1 MPSSSQNILV
11 VIGTGGIGL
20 ATAHRL
26 APGRRLLIAD
36 KRTDQ
41 LQKAADSLRQA
52 GHEPE
57 TLQVDITDRASVA
70 KLAEKASQM
79 GRLDAI
85 VHTAGVSPVMA
96 PATVIYDVDILGTG
110 YLISEFLPF
119 ASHGTSMV
127 CVASMA
133 AQMASLSSMTPALEN
148 HFATAETDK
157 LIEHSDLD
165 YELDSQIA
173 YGIAK
178 KANILRVQTAA
189 SQWGS
194 KGARINTVS
203 PGVIYTDMVRQEL
216 EGKVGDQLRHMLSVT
231 PMKRIGTPDDVA
243 SAIAFLVGPEST
255 FITGNDLLVDG
266 GISQALR
273 WST

>member
-1 MPSSSQNILV
+1 MSSSSHSILV
-11 VIGTGGIGL
+11 IIGTGGMGV

-26 APGRRLLIAD
+26 ASGRQLLLAD
-36 KRTDQ
+36 NRTDQ
-41 LQKAADSLRQA
+41 LQKAADNLRQA

-57 TLQVDITDRASVA
+57 TLQVNISDRASVA

-79 GRLDAI
+79 GRVDAI

-96 PATVIYDVDILGTG
+96 PAKVIYEVDIAGTAN
-110 YLISEFLPF
+110 LISEFLPF
-119 ASHGTSMV
+119 ASRGTSMV

-133 AQMASLSSMTPALEN
+133 AQMASISSVSPELET
-148 HFATAETDK
+148 HFAMAETDK
-157 LIEHSDLD
+157 LLEHSELD
-165 YELDSQIA
+165 FEVDSQIA
-173 YGIAK
+173 YSIAK

-216 EGKVGDQLRHMLSVT
+216 EGKVGDQLRQMLSVT
-231 PMKRIGTPDDVA
+231 PINRIGTPDDVA
-243 SAIAFLVGPEST
+243 SAIAFLIGPESS
-255 FITGNDLLVDG
+255 FIAGNDLLVDG
-266 GISQALR
+266 GVSQALR
-273 WST
+273 WSA

>member
-1 MPSSSQNILV
+1 MSSCSHRILV

-20 ATAHRL
+20 ATAQRL
-26 APGRRLLIAD
+26 TPGRQLLLAD

-57 TLQVDITDRASVA
+57 TLQVDIADRASVT

-96 PATVIYDVDILGTG
+96 SAKVIYNVDILGTAN
-110 YLISEFLPF
+110 LISEFLRF
-119 ASHGTSMV
+119 ASRGTSMV
-127 CVASMA
+127 CIASMA
-133 AQMASLSSMTPALEN
+133 AQMASISSVSPDLET
-148 HFATAETDK
+148 HFAMAETDN
-157 LIEHSDLD
+157 LLEHSELD
-165 YELDSQIA
+165 FEIDSQIA

-178 KANILRVQTAA
+178 KANILRVQTA
-189 SQWGS
+189 SRQWGS
-194 KGARINTVS
+194 KGARINTIS
-203 PGVIYTDMVRQEL
+203 PGVIYTEMVQQEL

-231 PMKRIGTPDDVA
+231 PMNRIGAPDDVA
-243 SAIAFLVGPEST
+243 SAIAFLVGPESS
-255 FITGNDLLVDG
+255 FITGSDLLVDG

-273 WST
+273 WSA